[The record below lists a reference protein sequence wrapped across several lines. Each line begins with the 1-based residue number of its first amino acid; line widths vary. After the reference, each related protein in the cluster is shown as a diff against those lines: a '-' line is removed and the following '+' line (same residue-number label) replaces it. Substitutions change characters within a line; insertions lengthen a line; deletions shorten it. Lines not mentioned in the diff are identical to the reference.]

1 MNLCMFIDA
10 TVVGLITL
18 IIGTIVFN
26 LTINK
31 KNREEKDKPFG
42 LHLAFFATGFLLHF
56 IIELIGLNRYMCDK
70 QCRIENNF

>member
-1 MNLCMFIDA
+1 MFINA
-10 TVVGLITL
+10 TIVGLITL

-31 KNREEKDKPFG
+31 KNRQEKEKPFG

-56 IIELIGLNRYMCDK
+56 IIELIGLNQYICDK
-70 QCRIENNF
+70 QCIIKSV